1 MSDNSKSRWANL
13 ASPKRLAALSAVIIG
28 ACALVVA
35 FYEVRIMRSDQRA
48 SELPLLELYGT
59 RIWSDWDDSGPSGT
73 AMRLKFSAE
82 NVGTGPAKVVDFR
95 VTVDGS
101 TFKTWGDAMRA
112 LLGRDEPISYGNS
125 TIMGRTIRA
134 GRSIDMF
141 SLTNTEL
148 AGEINAIMDR
158 LDFEACFCSVFN
170 ECWTTTHQ
178 DIYTTSEVA
187 GCQPDANSFQE

>member
-73 AMRLKFSAE
+73 AMRLSSVPRMSVTDPPRSWISAS
-82 NVGTGPAKVVDFR
+82 P
-95 VTVDGS
+95 
-101 TFKTWGDAMRA
+101 
-112 LLGRDEPISYGNS
+112 
-125 TIMGRTIRA
+125 
-134 GRSIDMF
+134 
-141 SLTNTEL
+141 
-148 AGEINAIMDR
+148 
-158 LDFEACFCSVFN
+158 
-170 ECWTTTHQ
+170 
-178 DIYTTSEVA
+178 
-187 GCQPDANSFQE
+187 